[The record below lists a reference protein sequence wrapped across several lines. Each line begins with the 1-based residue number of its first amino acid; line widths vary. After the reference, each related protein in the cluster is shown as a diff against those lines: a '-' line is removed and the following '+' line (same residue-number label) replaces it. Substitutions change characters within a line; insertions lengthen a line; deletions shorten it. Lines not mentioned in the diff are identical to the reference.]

1 VAERCPEP
9 AGQKRIAVDRA
20 LMDHDAQR
28 LRDVALS
35 LRNTAKPHKATTRDR
50 LRTVP
55 GSGELLCLVL
65 LDESHDIQ
73 RVPRGHD
80 VVSSC
85 RLVTCAQAS
94 AGKRSGTSG
103 TTIGHAS
110 LPWAFAEAA
119 VLCLRTTPAGQ
130 TSLARVEKQH
140 GKGKALT
147 VLAHKLARAVS
158 QMLHRETAFDRQRLL
173 HSEQGAAR
181 VSLQSH

>member
-9 AGQKRIAVDRA
+9 GGQKRIAVDRA

-35 LRNTAKPHKATTRDR
+35 LRNTAKPHKAAPRDR
-50 LRTVP
+50 LRTVA

-85 RLVTCAQAS
+85 RLVTCAQVS

-110 LPWAFAEAA
+110 LSWAFAEAA